1 MLLRR
6 CGHSFTTS
14 AELEAVRQ
22 IKESVCFVVFNP
34 ADLELKGATKSS
46 YSLPDGTSIE
56 VLSIYVN
63 RY

>member
-14 AELEAVRQ
+14 AEMDAVRQ

-34 ADLELKGATKSS
+34 SELEHKSATKSN
-46 YSLPDGTSIE
+46 YSLPDGTVIE
-56 VLSIYVN
+56 V
-63 RY
+63 